1 MDTRWQEISDI
12 LQNSINPG
20 LFAVWIKPLSAEV
33 SDKELTLIAPNEFVA
48 VWVRDRLKN
57 EIAEAAQ
64 AVLGIVPSITVL
76 ADRSRVV
83 KDGSVCPKPSPIMGR
98 PVRAR
103 QVRLPIEMP
112 AVAPGASY
120 KWKFSFDDFVVGPS
134 NELAYAAAKG
144 LCDTT
149 MGADQLFLSS
159 TSGLGKTHLLQALGQ
174 ALSTVC
180 NKKHPR
186 IEYLSGEEFARR
198 WLGALQ
204 AKQLES
210 FKNRYRDSVDILLLE
225 DIHFFQ
231 GKQKMQDELLSTI
244 RALQDRGSKVVFSSS
259 FLPRE
264 LKDVDSQLASR
275 FCSGFL
281 AVINKPDYETRRRII
296 LKKSE
301 IFECPLSD
309 NVASLLADRLVSDVR
324 QLESCLQNLILKAK
338 LLNQSITPELAEKVL
353 ENYAPQE
360 AKLNMD
366 AIVDFICKS
375 YDLSETD
382 LNSRSR
388 QRRIVQARNAAF
400 FLARKHTDL
409 SLKDIGDR
417 FSRRHSTV
425 FKAISNVE
433 REIQLETPLGRQL
446 KHTVDIAGRFG
457 AQIPASPE

>member
-20 LFAVWIKPLSAEV
+20 LFTVWIKPLKAEV

-57 EIAEAAQ
+57 EIQEAAQ
-64 AVLGIVPSITVL
+64 TVLGVVPSITVL
-76 ADRSRVV
+76 ADRSRVS
-83 KDGSVCPKPSPIMGR
+83 DNGSGKPTPSPIVGR

-103 QVRLPIEMP
+103 QVPLPIESPP
-112 AVAPGASY
+112 AGQFSY
-120 KWKFSFDDFVVGPS
+120 KWKFSFSDFVVGPS

-144 LCDTT
+144 LCEKTI
-149 MGADQLFLSS
+149 GADQLFLSS
-159 TSGLGKTHLLQALGQ
+159 TPGLGKTHLLQALGQ
-174 ALSTVC
+174 TLSTVC

-198 WLGALQ
+198 WLGAMQ

-210 FKNRYRDSVDILLLE
+210 FKNRYRDNVDILLLE

-231 GKQKMQDELLSTI
+231 GKQKMQDELLCTI
-244 RALQDRGSKVVFSSS
+244 RSLQDRGAKVVFSSS

-281 AVINKPDYETRRRII
+281 AVIDKPDFETRRRIL

-301 IFECPLSD
+301 IFEYPISD
-309 NVASLLADRLVSDVR
+309 NVASLLADRLVADVR

-338 LLNQSITPELAEKVL
+338 LLNQTITPELAEQVL
-353 ENYAPQE
+353 GNYAPQDMQ
-360 AKLNMD
+360 LNLD
-366 AIVDFICKS
+366 AIVEFICRS
-375 YDLSETD
+375 YDLSESD

-388 QRRIVQARNAAF
+388 QRRTVQARNTAF
-400 FLARKHTDL
+400 FLARKYTEL
-409 SLKDIGDR
+409 SLKDIGNR
-417 FSRRHSTV
+417 FNRRHSTV
-425 FKAISNVE
+425 LKGISNVE
-433 REIQLETPLGRQL
+433 REMQLQTPLGRQL
-446 KHTVDIAGRFG
+446 KHTVDLASRYG
-457 AQIPASPE
+457 AQVSATPPE